1 MRTSR
6 QQTCAGVSQG
16 CSVMVIDETD
26 DEPDPG
32 SRPVHRRRPRL
43 AWLTGCAALVVVAAF
58 LAESVWGSL
67 APTGSIRVDSLASGP
82 RPTVPYVETTG
93 NLLPGVVRY
102 AGLSWSPDDVV
113 SFPLIQVD
121 DTSIIGAV
129 GLASFGK
136 SSLVF
141 HRAGDRDVVLA
152 TLADQHELT
161 GAAVSADSTAA
172 AWSSNVG
179 RRSRLEA
186 ASLPGGR
193 TIATLRSPPSSTARV
208 VGFLDVGR
216 VVIGVR
222 AIGGRHSTD
231 RVYVWTLATNTFSE
245 LHLGSTDAA
254 DSMIGDV
261 NAKADTILIYGLSA
275 ATGCTDAYTIST
287 AAHRWRACAKT
298 NLAPPVR
305 INDAGTL
312 VAAFTT
318 IDATSAVQ
326 VMRVSDGRVL
336 DRRKLVLPAG
346 AYLVS
351 QPIWESD
358 SALLIR
364 YTGKPDTTIRCT
376 ADLESCRVVLGSG
389 TALVDLFGSQ
399 PGQSMLY
406 PER

>member
-1 MRTSR
+1 M
-6 QQTCAGVSQG
+6 V
-16 CSVMVIDETD
+16 VVIDETD
-26 DEPDPG
+26 DEPDLG
-32 SRPVHRRRPRL
+32 SRPIRRRRPRL
-43 AWLTGCAALVVVAAF
+43 TWVISCVALVVVAAF

-67 APTGSIRVDSLASGP
+67 APTGSIRVDSLTSGP
-82 RPTVPYVETTG
+82 SPTVPYVETTG
-93 NLLPGVVRY
+93 SILPGIVRY

-113 SFPLIQVD
+113 SFPLVQVD
-121 DTSIIGAV
+121 DTSIIGAI

-136 SSLVF
+136 SALVF
-141 HRAGDRDVVLA
+141 HRAGDTDVILA

-161 GAAVSADSTAA
+161 GAAVSADSSVT

-186 ASLPGGR
+186 AGLPRGR
-193 TIATLRSPPSSTARV
+193 TIATLSSPPSSTARV
-208 VGFLDVGR
+208 VGLLDAGR

-222 AIGGRHSTD
+222 AIGGRHSTE
-231 RVYVWTLATNTFSE
+231 RAYLWTLATNTLSE
-245 LHLGSTDAA
+245 LHLGSTDAT
-254 DSMIGDV
+254 DSMIGDI
-261 NAKADTILIYGLSA
+261 NPKADTILMYGVHG

-287 AAHRWRACAKT
+287 AAHRWRACANT

-318 IDATSAVQ
+318 IDATPAVQ

-351 QPIWESD
+351 QPIWEAD

-364 YTGKPDTTIRCT
+364 YTGKPDTTIRST
-376 ADLESCRVVLGSG
+376 AALEACRVVLGSG
-389 TALVDLFGSQ
+389 TAVVDLFGSQ